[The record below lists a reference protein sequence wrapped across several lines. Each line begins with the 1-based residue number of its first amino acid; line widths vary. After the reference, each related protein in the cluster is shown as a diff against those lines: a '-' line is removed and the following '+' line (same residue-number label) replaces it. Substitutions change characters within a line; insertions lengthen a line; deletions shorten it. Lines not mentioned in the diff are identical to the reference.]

1 MRANLQFEETTITDG
16 TGRLAWYCN
25 RASCEFRL
33 RRVEQQTIWIQ
44 FFMNVELPRVLIIDD
59 LFGRH
64 LPNGTNEDRDNLC
77 ASFMLRD
84 VTGEVLRGRRTLSR
98 QKIKSPIAEAV
109 FVRGQTPDCP
119 GNGDEV
125 HNDLEGTL
133 EIVAQLWAGS
143 GIGFKRLSLLLLDLC
158 FYTGLVT
165 GKISSAVGG
174 SGSNKAE
181 PGMPEGRAEDVAPKE
196 FFGLKLLKAINL
208 RYPDL
213 PIVILSSQDR
223 DKVSQ
228 EYSAN
233 GALGFLP
240 RTAPNGD
247 EQLRI
252 FLDRHG
258 LFSDPNSIIVGRSLP
273 LLKALRAVRRT
284 GYNASRDNILIRGE
298 RGVGK
303 EEFSRYIHRVHPT
316 RASND
321 FIAVNSAVLVGG
333 LYSSELFG
341 IGKRKATGVDQH
353 VGAAARAHQG
363 DLFFDEIKDLIP
375 EIQAALLRFLEDG
388 TFTPTGETEEQH
400 VDVRVISA
408 TNADLDQYA
417 ASSRFREDL
426 LDRLRRGGTIC
437 LPPLR
442 DRKEDIPLLALSFLR
457 KAEQSQMSI
466 PLGKLPPLTRQF
478 SDEAL
483 SLLIADDWP
492 GNIRVLRDV
501 ITKVVKDSD
510 VEFIFPSQIEK
521 ARKDLGLDHSS
532 VSIPVAMEH
541 SVTERNPSHD
551 IAREEVNIS
560 TTSAALGRQA
570 AEESKVPSPLVES
583 KQPETLAELI
593 ATMSKFQF
601 DLSDRK
607 ALSNQFNSLD
617 EAATKLVV
625 RYLLVCLQQHE
636 DPATSKSELTKAVKF
651 ATGQTDL
658 ATTAAYDKI
667 KRILKRNDSV
677 RDWALNEPLLRQ
689 AYEQAESTRISNRA
703 KKSNQ

>member
-1 MRANLQFEETTITDG
+1 M
-16 TGRLAWYCN
+16 
-25 RASCEFRL
+25 S
-33 RRVEQQTIWIQ
+33 
-44 FFMNVELPRVLIIDD
+44 MELPRVLIIDD

-64 LPNGTNEDRDNLC
+64 LADGTNEDRDNLC

-84 VTGEVLRGRRTLSR
+84 VTGEVLPNKKTVSR

-109 FVRGQTPDCP
+109 FIRGQTPDCP
-119 GNGDEV
+119 STGDEV
-125 HNDLEGTL
+125 CNDLEGTL
-133 EIVAQLWAGS
+133 EVVGQLWLGTERGS
-143 GIGFKRLSLLLLDLC
+143 KRLSMLLLDLC
-158 FYTGLVT
+158 FYTGFVT
-165 GKISSAVGG
+165 GKISSGVGG

-181 PGMPEGRAEDVAPKE
+181 PGMPEGRAEDIAPKE
-196 FFGLKLLKAINL
+196 FFGLKLLKEIHS
-208 RYPDL
+208 RHPDL

-228 EYSAN
+228 EYSAH

-240 RTAPNGD
+240 RTAPDGD
-247 EQLRI
+247 EQLRT

-258 LFSDPNSIIVGRSLP
+258 LLPEPHGLIVGRSLP
-273 LLKALRAVRRT
+273 LMKALRAVRRT
-284 GYNASRDNILIRGE
+284 AYNDSRDNILIRGE

-303 EEFSRYIHRVHPT
+303 EEFSRYIHRVHPN
-316 RASND
+316 RSSKE
-321 FIAVNSAVLVGG
+321 FIAVNSAVLTSG
-333 LYSSELFG
+333 LYASELFG
-341 IGKRKATGVDQH
+341 IEKRKATNVDQH
-353 VGAAARAHQG
+353 EGAVARAHQG
-363 DLFFDEIKDLIP
+363 DLFFDEVKDMIP
-375 EIQAALLRFLEDG
+375 EAQAALLRFLEDG
-388 TFTPTGETEEQH
+388 TFTPTGATEERE

-426 LDRLRRGGTIC
+426 LDRLRRGGTIF

-442 DRKEDIPLLALSFLR
+442 DRKDDIPLLGMAFLR
-457 KAEQSQMSI
+457 KAEQSLSSSF
-466 PLGKLPPLTRQF
+466 GKLKPLTRQF

-483 SLLIADDWP
+483 SLLMADDWP

-501 ITKVVKDSD
+501 ITKVVKDND

-521 ARKDLGLDHSS
+521 ARKDLGLDRSS

-541 SVTERNPSHD
+541 SVTERNPGLD
-551 IAREEVNIS
+551 VAREEVNIS
-560 TTSAALGRQA
+560 TTSATVDRHA
-570 AEESKVPSPLVES
+570 AHESKVPSPLVES

-593 ATMSKFQF
+593 ATISKFQF

-658 ATTAAYDKI
+658 ATTAAYDVV
-667 KRILKRNDSV
+667 KRLLKRNPAV
-677 RDWALNEPLLRQ
+677 FDWALTEPLLKQ
-689 AYEQAESTRISNRA
+689 AYEQAESTRVSNRP
-703 KKSNQ
+703 KKASQ

>member
-1 MRANLQFEETTITDG
+1 
-16 TGRLAWYCN
+16 
-25 RASCEFRL
+25 
-33 RRVEQQTIWIQ
+33 
-44 FFMNVELPRVLIIDD
+44 MNVELPRVLIIDD

-84 VTGEVLRGRRTLSR
+84 VTGEVLPSRRTLSR

-174 SGSNKAE
+174 SGSNKAQ

-196 FFGLKLLKAINL
+196 FFGLKLLKAIHL

-303 EEFSRYIHRVHPT
+303 EEFSRYIHCVHPT
-316 RASND
+316 RASNNL
-321 FIAVNSAVLVGG
+321 IAVNSAVLVSG

-341 IGKRKATGVDQH
+341 VGKRKATGVDQH

-363 DLFFDEIKDLIP
+363 DLFFDEIKDMIP
-375 EIQAALLRFLEDG
+375 EAQAALLRFLEDG
-388 TFTPTGETEEQH
+388 TFTPTGETEEQQ

-521 ARKDLGLDHSS
+521 ARKDLGLDRSS
-532 VSIPVAMEH
+532 V
-541 SVTERNPSHD
+541 

-560 TTSAALGRQA
+560 TTSAAIGRQT

-583 KQPETLAELI
+583 KQPETLAEFI
-593 ATMSKFQF
+593 ATVNNFEF

>member
-1 MRANLQFEETTITDG
+1 M
-16 TGRLAWYCN
+16 
-25 RASCEFRL
+25 S
-33 RRVEQQTIWIQ
+33 
-44 FFMNVELPRVLIIDD
+44 VELPRLLIIDD

-84 VTGEVLRGRRTLSR
+84 VTGEVLPGRRTVSK
-98 QKIKSPIAEAV
+98 QKIKSPIAESV
-109 FVRGQTPDCP
+109 FIRGQTPDCP
-119 GNGDEV
+119 GDGDEV

-133 EIVAQLWAGS
+133 EIVDQLWAGS
-143 GIGFKRLSLLLLDLC
+143 GKGFKRLSLLLLDLC
-158 FYTGLVT
+158 FYTGIVT
-165 GKISSAVGG
+165 GKVSSAVGG

-181 PGMPEGRAEDVAPKE
+181 PGMPEGRAEDIAPKG
-196 FFGLKLLKAINL
+196 FFGLKLLKAIHS

-228 EYSAN
+228 EYSAH

-240 RTAPNGD
+240 RTAPDGD
-247 EQLRI
+247 EQLRT

-258 LFSDPNSIIVGRSLP
+258 LLPEPHGLIVGRSLP
-273 LLKALRAVRRT
+273 LMKALRAVRRT
-284 GYNASRDNILIRGE
+284 AYNDSRDNILIRGE

-303 EEFSRYIHRVHPT
+303 EEFSRYIHRVHPN
-316 RASND
+316 RSSKE
-321 FIAVNSAVLVGG
+321 FIAVNSAVLTSG
-333 LYSSELFG
+333 LYVSELFG
-341 IGKRKATGVDQH
+341 IEKRKATNVDKH
-353 VGAAARAHQG
+353 EGAVARAHQG
-363 DLFFDEIKDLIP
+363 DLFFDEVKDMIP
-375 EIQAALLRFLEDG
+375 EAQAALLRFLEDG
-388 TFTPTGETEEQH
+388 TFTPTGATEERE

-426 LDRLRRGGTIC
+426 LDRLRRGGTIF

-442 DRKEDIPLLALSFLR
+442 DRKDDIPLLAMKFLR
-457 KAEQSQMSI
+457 NAEQSLSSSSAV
-466 PLGKLPPLTRQF
+466 GKLKPLTRQF

-483 SLLIADDWP
+483 SLLMADDWP

-501 ITKVVKDSD
+501 ITKVVKDND
-510 VEFIFPSQIEK
+510 VEFVSPSQIEK
-521 ARKDLGLDHSS
+521 ARKDLGLDRSS
-532 VSIPVAMEH
+532 ATIPVAMEH
-541 SVTERNPSHD
+541 SANQRKLSLDVARDKVD
-551 IAREEVNIS
+551 IS
-560 TTSAALGRQA
+560 STSAAVDCDA
-570 AEESKVPSPLVES
+570 AQESKVPSPLVES

-593 ATMSKFQF
+593 EMVNKFEF

-607 ALSNQFNSLD
+607 ALSNQFDTLD

-651 ATGQTDL
+651 ATGQKDL
-658 ATTAAYDKI
+658 ATSAAYDKI
-667 KRILKRNDSV
+667 KRLLKRNDTV
-677 RDWALNEPLLRQ
+677 LDWALSEPLLKQ
-689 AYEQAESTRISNRA
+689 AYDQAESTRKSNRN
-703 KKSNQ
+703 SS